1 MNYMA
6 EIKMFYDWLET
17 HSLTPASITL
27 WYGLMFIANRSGW
40 NNPLPISLSVIESRT
55 MIPRASIYRE
65 RERLREAGLIDFSTK
80 GGKASCLYTIYSLS
94 QQLESHGEMQS
105 VVNEER
111 IQHLESQSEKQNA
124 TIIYKLNY
132 TGINKEPTTN
142 REQSSLLELPRCEG
156 GRRSQNSEKE
166 DSKKMEVGV
175 DAPPS
180 LSPEEKKERKSCA
193 KKEPM
198 SHEVRRSSPTEVHS
212 QPQAGVEITKGGNNK
227 KAPHVDIDAILQTLD
242 PPWQEVMQQWLE
254 YKRTRKE
261 SYRSEMGGR
270 KCLTMLQN
278 LSGGNPQ
285 IAEQIVDK
293 SIANNWAGLFELKQ
307 SHYPARGQPATGQH
321 IGQIMQPK
329 DDEHRRKILEKF
341 GKPKK

>member
-1 MNYMA
+1 MA

-27 WYGLMFIANRSGW
+27 WHGLMFIANRSGW
-40 NNPLPISLSVIESRT
+40 KNPLPISLSVIESRT

-94 QQLESHGEMQS
+94 QQLESHGETQS
-105 VVNEER
+105 AVNEDR

-132 TGINKEPTTN
+132 TESNKEK
-142 REQSSLLELPRCEG
+142 
-156 GRRSQNSEKE
+156 SEKE
-166 DSKKMEVGV
+166 DSEKMEVGA

-193 KKEPM
+193 KKKEKR
-198 SHEVRRSSPTEVHS
+198 EA
-212 QPQAGVEITKGGNNK
+212 PQLDTN
-227 KAPHVDIDAILQTLD
+227 AILQTIE
-242 PPWQEVMQQWLE
+242 PPWRELMHTWLE
-254 YKRTRKE
+254 YKRLRKE
-261 SYRSEMGGR
+261 SYRSEIGIR
-270 KCLTMLQN
+270 KCLTMLRN
-278 LSGGNPQ
+278 LSGNNLETAAAIIDQ
-285 IAEQIVDK
+285 
-293 SIANNWAGLFELKQ
+293 SMANNWAGLFELKRQ
-307 SHYPARGQPATGQH
+307 AYTPRGQPLPATGQH
-321 IGQIMQPK
+321 IGQIKQPETE
-329 DDEHRRKILEKF
+329 EHKNRILEKF

>member
-1 MNYMA
+1 MMNYMA

-27 WYGLMFIANRSGW
+27 WHGLMFIANRSGW
-40 NNPLPISLSVIESRT
+40 KNPLPISLSVIESRT

-94 QQLESHGEMQS
+94 QQLESHGETQS
-105 VVNEER
+105 AVNEDR

-132 TGINKEPTTN
+132 TESNKEK
-142 REQSSLLELPRCEG
+142 
-156 GRRSQNSEKE
+156 SEKE
-166 DSKKMEVGV
+166 DSEKMEVGA

-193 KKEPM
+193 KKKEKR
-198 SHEVRRSSPTEVHS
+198 EA
-212 QPQAGVEITKGGNNK
+212 PQLDTN
-227 KAPHVDIDAILQTLD
+227 AILQTIE
-242 PPWQEVMQQWLE
+242 PPWRELMHTWLE
-254 YKRTRKE
+254 YKRLRKE
-261 SYRSEMGGR
+261 SYRSEIGIR
-270 KCLTMLQN
+270 KCLTMLRN
-278 LSGGNPQ
+278 LSGNNLETAAAIIDQ
-285 IAEQIVDK
+285 
-293 SIANNWAGLFELKQ
+293 SMANNWAGLFELKRQ
-307 SHYPARGQPATGQH
+307 AYTPRGQPLPATGQH
-321 IGQIMQPK
+321 IGQIKQPETE
-329 DDEHRRKILEKF
+329 EHKNRILEKF